1 MWGWVEV
8 VIEEQVDCG
17 GYKYLLSSLD
27 SIGGFAN
34 PFRVTMHSLP
44 SADRQ
49 QLISMNTRATYL
61 LFYLSLRIYSIFSIS
76 SLTEGQAILP
86 SYPGPLF
93 SISKTR

>member
-17 GYKYLLSSLD
+17 GYNKYLLSSLD

-93 SISKTR
+93 FL